1 MRGPPSVR
9 VAGQPARRG
18 VRAVPPRLRSGRQQ
32 LTLPAGPERL
42 RLRRAAVARLGGRGV
57 AEADRHLERPALR
70 RPELDAL
77 ADRAEAHA
85 AVASNLHPDVAD
97 ALGARDAVLAVP
109 ELEGAV
115 HLHELVCRRLGAEHV
130 RPARGPDLDEHV
142 LLERVHVSEPRLRQQ
157 RLELEPRGHTA
168 RAEES
173 ACHGHRERL
182 RLHAAGRILE
192 VGEAVAVVVDA
203 VAADLARGRHGTS
216 AESRGGGRGGA
227 GGGRGRWGGRRA
239 LGRDPA
245 GRHRGVGRRVAGVVG
260 GLRAQRAGRRRRAHA
275 DGRGGGRG
283 GAGGGG
289 GRWGGRRAR
298 GGGRAARHRGRGRRR
313 RRGGGG
319 RRARRDGRRGGEGG
333 GARGGGGGGA
343 GGGGGRRGGRGARG
357 GGRAAR
363 HRGRGG
369 RRRRGGGGRRA
380 RRAGRRG
387 RARGGVR
394 GGGGGGAGGGGG
406 RRGGRRARGGGRAAR
421 HRGRG
426 RRRRRGGGGR
436 RARRAGRR
444 GRAHGGARG
453 RRGPRGSRR
462 GGGLQGG
469 GRGGRTAGL
478 EDQRLARGLELP
490 LLHQFVGQVGR
501 AAHVRPMVTGR
512 AALGLCRRQRLG
524 HAPAVAR
531 GREAPLGSSQENG
544 KGQEAGVPDSS
555 AHEVPHPWGRGSS
568 FISPGSWRAVRR
580 RMAAT

>member
-42 RLRRAAVARLGGRGV
+42 RLRRAAVAGLGGRGV

-85 AVASNLHPDVAD
+85 AVATNLHPDVAD

-130 RPARGPDLDEHV
+130 RLARGPDLDEHV

-173 ACHGHRERL
+173 ACHGHRECL

-216 AESRGGGRGGA
+216 AESRGGGRGGG
-227 GGGRGRWGGRRA
+227 GGGRGR
-239 LGRDPA
+239 
-245 GRHRGVGRRVAGVVG
+245 RG
-260 GLRAQRAGRRRRAHA
+260 
-275 DGRGGGRG
+275 GRGGG
-283 GAGGGG
+283 
-289 GRWGGRRAR
+289 
-298 GGGRAARHRGRGRRR
+298 
-313 RRGGGG
+313 GGGG
-319 RRARRDGRRGGEGG
+319 RRARRAGRRGRARG

-343 GGGGGRRGGRGARG
+343 GGGRGGWGGRRARG

-387 RARGGVR
+387 RAHGSAR
-394 GGGGGGAGGGGG
+394 GGGGGAGGGGG
-406 RRGGRRARGGGRAAR
+406 RWGGRRARGGGRAAG

-426 RRRRRGGGGR
+426 GGRRRGGGG
-436 RARRAGRR
+436 G
-444 GRAHGGARG
+444 RG
-453 RRGPRGSRR
+453 RRG
-462 GGGLQGG
+462 G
-469 GRGGRTAGL
+469 GRG
-478 EDQRLARGLELP
+478 
-490 LLHQFVGQVGR
+490 R
-501 AAHVRPMVTGR
+501 A
-512 AALGLCRRQRLG
+512 
-524 HAPAVAR
+524 
-531 GREAPLGSSQENG
+531 E
-544 KGQEAGVPDSS
+544 
-555 AHEVPHPWGRGSS
+555 
-568 FISPGSWRAVRR
+568 
-580 RMAAT
+580 

>member
-227 GGGRGRWGGRRA
+227 GGGRGRR
-239 LGRDPA
+239 
-245 GRHRGVGRRVAGVVG
+245 
-260 GLRAQRAGRRRRAHA
+260 
-275 DGRGGGRG
+275 
-283 GAGGGG
+283 
-289 GRWGGRRAR
+289 GGRRAR
-298 GGGRAARHRGRGRRR
+298 GGGRAARHRGGGRRR

-319 RRARRDGRRGGEGG
+319 RRAGRAGRRGRARGG
-333 GARGGGGGGA
+333 TRGGGGGGA
-343 GGGGGRRGGRGARG
+343 GGGR
-357 GGRAAR
+357 
-363 HRGRGG
+363 
-369 RRRRGGGGRRA
+369 
-380 RRAGRRG
+380 
-387 RARGGVR
+387 
-394 GGGGGGAGGGGG
+394 G

-453 RRGPRGSRR
+453 GGGRGAGGGGGGGWGRRRR
-462 GGGLQGG
+462 GGGRAAGDRGRRRRGRRGGGGRRARGGGGRGRGHGGARGG
-469 GRGGRTAGL
+469 GRGGPARGGAGL
-478 EDQRLARGLELP
+478 GGRRARG
-490 LLHQFVGQVGR
+490 GGR
-501 AAHVRPMVTGR
+501 AARH
-512 AALGLCRRQRLG
+512 
-524 HAPAVAR
+524 R
-531 GREAPLGSSQENG
+531 GRG
-544 KGQEAGVPDSS
+544 
-555 AHEVPHPWGRGSS
+555 
-568 FISPGSWRAVRR
+568 RR
-580 RMAAT
+580 RRRGGGGR